1 MNRPNNRP
9 RSPQGRCSRPSMP
22 YCSPVQ
28 LMEFNR
34 ELQELLLAMAYVPMQ
49 RWQNLYDT
57 DLAMERGTIFA
68 ELDKPF
74 LGKDAVITNER

>member
-34 ELQELLLAMAYVPMQ
+34 ELQELPLAMAYVPIQ
-49 RWQNLYDT
+49 PWGDT
-57 DLAMERGTIFA
+57 YPPCRALCRGTLFPV
-68 ELDKPF
+68 LDLPF
-74 LGKDAVITNER
+74 GEVSVC

>member
-9 RSPQGRCSRPSMP
+9 CGTQVRCKRPSVP

-34 ELQELLLAMAYVPMQ
+34 ELQELPLAMAYVPMQ
-49 RWQNLYDT
+49 SWGETYDGLKAL
-57 DLAMERGTIFA
+57 DSGTIFP
-68 ELDKPF
+68 ELDLPF
-74 LGKDAVITNER
+74 CGRRLSK